1 MSLLNHPFVAPPPP
15 TIVIMIDIESPIDS
29 ETVVSDREGRRM
41 RMEGEGR
48 IEGRDAEMEDHE
60 FVAVVRERLVKAQ
73 NWAFQ

>member
-1 MSLLNHPFVAPPPP
+1 MSLLNHPIVAPLP

-29 ETVVSDREGRRM
+29 ETVVPEREEKM

-48 IEGRDAEMEDHE
+48 IEGQDAEIEDDE